1 MQMLSAFSRPF
12 SQTRPVVNAQNAH
25 SSHAAC
31 KSTSAMVTV
40 ARLMTRLKNLTNG
53 ILNTLYPSPAAPRLL

>member
-12 SQTRPVVNAQNAH
+12 SQTRPVVKAQNAH

-40 ARLMTRLKNLTNG
+40 ARLMIRLKNLTNG
-53 ILNTLYPSPAAPRLL
+53 SLNTLHPSPAAPRLL